1 MGSYFD
7 RRAGR
12 SQLGVRCR
20 GDQRHND
27 SRYPQ
32 WSRLPSLW
40 AKCCSNAIPNGGADR
55 WRATSLPRRC
65 TLRISNAV
73 SRASVDDTSGKGAV
87 LAGPRWRPA
96 PSPSLRL
103 EIAPRTLAGPGVRI
117 EVVLIS
123 ACPSVADTKVIGA
136 PLSIA

>member
-1 MGSYFD
+1 MEPI
-7 RRAGR
+7 AIP
-12 SQLGVRCR
+12 LGEVLLERDPKRRCR
-20 GDQRHND
+20 PLAGDI
-27 SRYPQ
+27 
-32 WSRLPSLW
+32 L
-40 AKCCSNAIPNGGADR
+40 A
-55 WRATSLPRRC
+55 
-65 TLRISNAV
+65 LRISNAV